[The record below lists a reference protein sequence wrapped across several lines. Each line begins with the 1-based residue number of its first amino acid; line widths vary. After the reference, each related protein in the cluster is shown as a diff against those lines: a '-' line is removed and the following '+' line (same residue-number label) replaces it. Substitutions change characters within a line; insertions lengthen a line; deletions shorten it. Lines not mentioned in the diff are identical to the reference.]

1 MTTNTALSPAKQLAQ
16 NIQRMSPNFK
26 QALPPNV
33 DPDRFTRVVMNA
45 VQNDPKLLEA
55 DRTSLFN
62 ACNRAAQDGLL
73 PDGREGKIVVFKTKV
88 NDKWIQVAQWM
99 PMVGGLRKLAAKHG
113 FQIDAQVVFEF
124 DEFLQQQGDDP
135 KIVHNPPPLGQ
146 PRGEMI
152 GVYAIATNHAT
163 GEKYREVMDKVGI
176 DKVRA
181 ASKSAEFGPWKD
193 WYDEMARKTIV
204 KRIYKALPIPFDE
217 YDAGVIQR
225 DNEQDYAFN
234 NEAEAPVAVADV
246 EVKKPS
252 VIKRL
257 IESDQTETVIDDNDV
272 PFGDPL

>member
-113 FQIDAQVVFEF
+113 FQIDAQVVFQF

-163 GEKYREVMDKVGI
+163 GEKYREVMDKTAI

-181 ASKSAEFGPWKD
+181 ASKSGEFGPWKD

-234 NEAEAPVAVADV
+234 NEAEAPVADV